1 MVIQM
6 VEARNMSKIPVERE
20 RLDERLDVRLQMRLT
35 AFVRLLGKILLS
47 AERCF
52 KRRLCASEE
61 MVFKILVILG

>member
-1 MVIQM
+1 MVIQV

-35 AFVRLLGKILLS
+35 AFVRLLDKILLS
-47 AERCF
+47 ARCF